1 MMQREPQSVGQ
12 KRLGI
17 ILNVAIVVA
26 ALVLSGL
33 LFKKYLL
40 PLSPNA
46 AAAKTNVA
54 PGSRLSL
61 PATNWSPNTKTL
73 LLFLHSEC
81 SYCASSAAFYQRLL
95 TETARSSD
103 VKLLALF
110 SDADAGSEKYLHEA
124 NLSALESKQTDLASF
139 GVSSTPTLVLVNGDG
154 VVLEVWK
161 GKLSP
166 KQEAA
171 LIRTLG
177 IQSAKNPDEW
187 YIDEDA
193 AKRLTSKKSATV
205 IDLRGREN
213 YNREH
218 FADAINIPVD
228 ELPVRAINELSN
240 ADTIIVYGD
249 YDGDEIADSAES
261 ILASQ
266 GFEKVLILRRKGK

>member
-1 MMQREPQSVGQ
+1 
-12 KRLGI
+12 
-17 ILNVAIVVA
+17 
-26 ALVLSGL
+26 
-33 LFKKYLL
+33 
-40 PLSPNA
+40 
-46 AAAKTNVA
+46 
-54 PGSRLSL
+54 
-61 PATNWSPNTKTL
+61 
-73 LLFLHSEC
+73 
-81 SYCASSAAFYQRLL
+81 L
-95 TETARSSD
+95 TETAGSSD

-124 NLSALESKQTDLASF
+124 NLSSLESKQTDLASL

-205 IDLRGREN
+205 IDLRGRDN